1 MHIIKRFRPLPVVSK
16 EVTKVIVRTWTPLTE
31 QEIDAAFKGNEST
44 QWWRALV
51 QILHDS
57 TEGYAD
63 ACAEKAGLNNPL
75 GMAREI
81 GAHEALSNLLT
92 VLEKKIESD

>member
-1 MHIIKRFRPLPVVSK
+1 MHIIKRFRALPVVPK

-31 QEIDAAFKGNEST
+31 QEIEEAFKGNETT

-51 QILHDS
+51 QILDES
-57 TEGYAD
+57 MNDYVSA
-63 ACAEKAGLNNPL
+63 AAQQAGLHNEL
-75 GMAREI
+75 AMAREI

-92 VLEKKIESD
+92 VLEKKTESD